1 MNPSLNNPLIVM
13 TTFLPTAFPSF
24 AGTATF
30 LEIALDSL
38 PEPGQLFNQLFVASA
53 VSDLKL
59 KLEDLLNMLMLFGFL
74 YGTVRIIGGAGQIQR
89 GDSEQGKMSIISGA
103 LIAAAP
109 LIMRILFEIF
119 FNSSAAL
126 F

>member
-1 MNPSLNNPLIVM
+1 MIIEVTGDILLSSAHAIAHGVAPNDPVHSGLALSLREKWPSM
-13 TTFLPTAFPSF
+13 YKDFRHYGQTTHPHQGTIWAW
-24 AGTATF
+24 AGAG
-30 LEIALDSL
+30 EGAH
-38 PEPGQLFNQLFVASA
+38 
-53 VSDLKL
+53 
-59 KLEDLLNMLMLFGFL
+59 
-74 YGTVRIIGGAGQIQR
+74 GTVRIIGGAGQIQR
-89 GDSEQGKMSIISGA
+89 GDNEQGKMSIISGA